1 MHIFKEIGSLK
12 AYLKNHRPPHS
23 KVGLV
28 PTMGCLHAGHDSLV
42 KASIKDNQVTVCSI
56 YVNPTQ
62 FNNPADLEKYPRTLA
77 EDLQRL
83 EALNCTAV
91 FCPDD
96 AVMYAEPATLKFDFG
111 NLDKI
116 LEGEFRPGH
125 YSGVALVVSKL
136 FHMVR
141 PDVAYF
147 GQKDFQQFMI
157 ISRLVKQL
165 AFDIELVCAPIV
177 REHDG
182 LAMSSRNVRLGEAER
197 KRANALIDCLKE
209 SRTQLLGGASL
220 EGIQKTAAAQFEKKN
235 IRLEYLALADR
246 EDLKLLEKIAD
257 PQDAILLIAAYIGE
271 VRLIDN
277 IFLADR

>member
-12 AYLKNHRPPHS
+12 AYLKQRRPTHS
-23 KVGLV
+23 TIGLV

-42 KASIKDNQVTVCSI
+42 RASIKDNQVTVCSI

-62 FNNPADLEKYPRTLA
+62 FNNPADLEKYPRTLD
-77 EDLQRL
+77 EDLKRL
-83 EALNCTAV
+83 ESLKCPAV

-96 AVMYAEPATLKFDFG
+96 AVMYEEPSTLKFDFG

-136 FHMVR
+136 FHMVQ

-157 ISRLVKQL
+157 ISRLVNQL
-165 AFDIELVCAPIV
+165 AFGVKVVCAPIV
-177 REHDG
+177 REEDG
-182 LAMSSRNVRLGEAER
+182 LAMSSRNVRLGTEER
-197 KRANALIDCLKE
+197 KRANALIACLKE
-209 SRTQLLGGASL
+209 SRAQLLKGASL
-220 EGIQKTAAAQFEKKN
+220 VSIQKDAARQFEKDN
-235 IRLEYLALADR
+235 MRLEYLALADR
-246 EDLKLLEKIAD
+246 HDLTLLDKISD
-257 PQDAILLIAAYIGE
+257 PKDAILLIAAYIGE

-277 IFLADR
+277 VFLADN